1 MEILAPLI
9 ECFNKLLFPFT
20 CSYYIIQN
28 LKMNLLEY
36 LETPSGNIIF
46 GIYKNDFNDLSQ
58 IFNIINRSVIN
69 KIKFKISK
77 KIFYFL
83 IF

>member
-28 LKMNLLEY
+28 LKQNLLEY

-46 GIYKNDFNDLSQ
+46 GIYKNDYKDLSQ
-58 IFNIINRSVIN
+58 IFNIINRSVLN
-69 KIKFKISK
+69 KYK
-77 KIFYFL
+77 
-83 IF
+83 

>member
-28 LKMNLLEY
+28 LKKNLLEY

-46 GIYKNDFNDLSQ
+46 GIYKDDYDDLSP
-58 IFNIINRSVIN
+58 IFNIINRSVI
-69 KIKFKISK
+69 KLK
-77 KIFYFL
+77 KITKNYKNFIKLY
-83 IF
+83 